1 MNKIRFLFCLLGI
14 GMLAGCLPSTS
25 VPSSNPWVP
34 SSGWS
39 LFGTTWLNLSYEKA
53 MKKPDFSQMI
63 NGQDIQ
69 QAEYNKP
76 WTRKYSLTKEDVK
89 QLKECWGPASLVP
102 YPGTSSIEIP
112 AKDLQVGKTFTLTGE
127 YDGINNHPLT
137 WTIIAQ
143 IKKYGVGIMPFN
155 LWSFPTPSYTE
166 EFGQYAEEEW
176 VQRIREIS
184 SQSSFYREDVDPK
197 LYVKRY
203 PFNTLFVTNDL
214 LLHVFHKIFSN
225 ELKYFEESS
234 ARVTL
239 SNLSEKA
246 FKHFLALSKST
257 KQDKNLNEKA
267 SFLTAYWAIPYAL
280 LPSNDELKS
289 LFEKRQEGLYTSE
302 STVED
307 PELEGEMTDNE
318 LKKYLGVRFESIA
331 KQVPAKY
338 QSALR
343 QTWLEIWKA
352 ESYDGLDPLLLA
364 YSPTF
369 IQQKQIKQD
378 FTQFKPRSHYTTS
391 SFLKTYFMASKWLMR
406 EKFYFWDQ
414 KLAETSLY
422 MIKNMN
428 SDLLKPILALQE
440 SIWVLIG
447 DSDDV
452 GIPQLQKFIASRDGK
467 ISLSESDLETLSNL
481 KPQKI
486 ASARYVTQELW
497 STDKDSAKKMLEWFV
512 FFGEKFTIDSFIFD
526 QLTAGS
532 ATKEMLTLP
541 NMQTSLIVP
550 DVLENYQPAHELVN
564 LWLSERAQSKQ
575 VLENEECSIGTCKQV
590 SGYPAEKIKA
600 QEKVKAELAD
610 GSLLK
615 TVYHQWLA
623 MLGQLFVPVN
633 NAPYFKQIPLYIYKN
648 LATYLGSYTELK
660 HDTLLYTKQSY
671 AEMWAGGDSDCDL
684 TVYPPT
690 LPVPKGYIEA
700 DTAFLDRLI
709 ALNESMKNWFA
720 DKDNF
725 AGFGQYLQKIR
736 AMSQKQM
743 KNQTISDD
751 DFERLR
757 TSYRQLSDLTF
768 PRKLFWEPLGKEE
781 RSALIADIFTS
792 EDGNPLYQA
801 TGRPLL
807 MAVMIDDVNGKR
819 VVMWP
824 IFSHYEF
831 YKKDKVLDGD
841 QRYSDLDWQH
851 AYDAL
856 SGTQKTK
863 ATSLTS
869 KKMRE
874 QLKK

>member
-1 MNKIRFLFCLLGI
+1 
-14 GMLAGCLPSTS
+14 MLAGCLPSSS

-34 SSGWS
+34 SSSWS
-39 LFGTTWLNLSYEKA
+39 LFGTTWSNLSYEKA

-89 QLKECWGPASLVP
+89 QLKECWGSASLVP

-143 IKKYGVGIMPFN
+143 IKKYGVAIMPFQ
-155 LWSFPTPSYTE
+155 LGEFPFPIYTSDMGRYVRE
-166 EFGQYAEEEW
+166 ER
-176 VQRIREIS
+176 VQRVNELTDNSWEGI
-184 SQSSFYREDVDPK
+184 DPK
-197 LYVKRY
+197 LYVERY

-214 LLHVFHKIFSN
+214 LLHTFHKIFSN

-239 SNLSEKA
+239 ATLSEKS
-246 FKHFLALSKST
+246 FKHFLALSQDK
-257 KQDKNLNEKA
+257 KQPKNLNEKA

-440 SIWVLIG
+440 SIWVLIW

-452 GIPQLQKFIASRDGK
+452 GVPQLQKFIASRDGN
-467 ISLSESDLETLSNL
+467 ISLDESDLETLSNL

-486 ASARYVTQELW
+486 ASARYVTQAVW
-497 STDKDSAKKMLEWFV
+497 STDKDSAKKMLEGFV

-590 SGYPAEKIKA
+590 SSYPAEKIKA

-610 GSLLK
+610 DSLLK

-660 HDTLLYTKQSY
+660 HDTLLYAKQSY

-684 TVYPPT
+684 TVYPPI

-768 PRKLFWEPLGKEE
+768 PRKLFGEPLGKEE
-781 RSALIADIFTS
+781 RGALIADIFTS
-792 EDGNPLYQA
+792 EWGNPLYQA

-819 VVMWP
+819 VVMGP